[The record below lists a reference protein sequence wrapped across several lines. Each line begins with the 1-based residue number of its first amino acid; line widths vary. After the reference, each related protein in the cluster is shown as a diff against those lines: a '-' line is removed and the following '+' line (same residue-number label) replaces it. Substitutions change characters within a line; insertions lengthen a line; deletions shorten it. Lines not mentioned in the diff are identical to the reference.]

1 MAGPRIAMIGA
12 GSVVFA
18 RTLMSD
24 VLSFPELAEARIA
37 LHDVDARRLETAEMM
52 VRSVAQSVGARPT
65 IEASLDRRLALRDA
79 DYVIN
84 AIQVGGHDA
93 TLRDFDIPKRYGLK
107 QTIADT
113 LGVGGIF
120 RALRTIP
127 VLLDVCADM
136 RAVAPHA
143 LLLNYTNPM
152 AMLCL
157 AVERAG
163 GVPIVGLCHSV
174 QHTAERLADY
184 AGAPR
189 EDVWYRVA
197 GINHMA
203 WFLELRS
210 RSGEDLYPRLWEALE
225 DPACFGRDKVRFEM
239 MRRLGYFVTESSEH
253 MAEYVP
259 YFIKREELIRRFDIP
274 IDEYVRRSERN
285 LGRAEAE
292 RERLDRGEAAE
303 VRRSHEFAAY
313 IIRAIV
319 ANQDWSFHGN
329 VLNAAGAGAAGG
341 GPGLIDNLPA
351 DAVVEV
357 PILVNAAG
365 LQPVR
370 VGPLPPQLAALNR
383 TNVNVQQLVV
393 EAALTGNR
401 DHVYHAAM
409 LDPHSAAV
417 LSLDEIWAMVD
428 ELIEAHG
435 DLLPRLEAKRLHRAA
450 GA

>member
-1 MAGPRIAMIGA
+1 MARPRIAMVGA

-24 VLSFPELAEARIA
+24 ILSFPELAEAEIA

-52 VRSVAQSVGARPT
+52 VRSVARTVEAHPT
-65 IEASLDRRLALRDA
+65 ISASLDRRTALRGA

-93 TLRDFDIPKRYGLK
+93 TLRDFDIPKKYGLK

-113 LGVGGIF
+113 LGIGGIF

-127 VLLDVCADM
+127 VLLDICADM
-136 RAVAPHA
+136 RAVAPNA

-163 GVPIVGLCHSV
+163 GVPVVGLCHSV
-174 QHTAERLADY
+174 QHTSDRLADY
-184 AGAPR
+184 VGLSKD
-189 EDVWYRVA
+189 EVWYKVA

-203 WFLELRS
+203 WFLEFRS
-210 RSGEDLYPRLWEALE
+210 RAGEDLYPRLWEALA
-225 DPACFGRDKVRFEM
+225 DPARFGRDKVRFEM

-253 MAEYVP
+253 MSEYVP
-259 YFIKREELIRRFDIP
+259 YFIKREELIDRFDIP
-274 IDEYVRRSERN
+274 IDEYIRRSERN
-285 LGRAEAE
+285 LNRAEEE
-292 RERLDRGEAAE
+292 RAKLDRGEA
-303 VRRSHEFAAY
+303 VDVKRSHEFAAY
-313 IIRAIV
+313 IIRAIE

-329 VLNAAGAGAAGG
+329 LLNR
-341 GPGLIDNLPA
+341 GLIDNLPA
-351 DAVVEV
+351 DSVVEV

-365 LQPVR
+365 LQPVH
-370 VGPLPPQLAALNR
+370 VDPLPPQLAALNR

-393 EAALTGNR
+393 EAALTGDR

-409 LDPHSAAV
+409 LDPHTAAV

-435 DLLPRLEAKRLHRAA
+435 RLLPKLESKRLHRAA
-450 GA
+450 AAV

>member
-24 VLSFPELAEARIA
+24 ILSFPELAGANIV
-37 LHDVDARRLETAEMM
+37 LVDVDARRLETAEMM
-52 VRSVAQSVGARPT
+52 VRSVAGTLGAHPR
-65 IEASLDRRLALRDA
+65 IEATLDRRAALKGA

-93 TLRDFDIPKRYGLK
+93 TLLDFEIPKKYGLK

-113 LGVGGIF
+113 LGIGGIF

-127 VLLDVCADM
+127 VLLEICRDM
-136 RAVAPHA
+136 REVCPGA

-157 AVERAG
+157 AVEREG
-163 GVPIVGLCHSV
+163 GVPVVGLCHSV
-174 QHTAERLADY
+174 QHTSERLADY
-184 AGAPR
+184 VGVPKD
-189 EDVWYRVA
+189 EVWYRVA

-203 WFLELRS
+203 WFLEFRRRGPGLQS
-210 RSGEDLYPRLWEALE
+210 EDLYPKLWAGLE
-225 DPACFGRDKVRFEM
+225 DPAVFGRDKVRFEM

-253 MAEYVP
+253 MSEYVP
-259 YFIKREELIRRFDIP
+259 YFIKRDELVERFDIP
-274 IDEYVRRSERN
+274 IDEYIRRSERN

-292 RERLDRGEAAE
+292 RERPDRGEPVE
-303 VRRSHEFAAY
+303 IKRSHEFAAY
-313 IIRAIV
+313 IIRAIE

-329 VLNAAGAGAAGG
+329 VLNR
-341 GPGLIDNLPA
+341 GPLIDNLPG

-365 LQPVR
+365 LQPVH
-370 VGPLPPQLAALNR
+370 VGALPPQLAAMNR

-409 LDPHSAAV
+409 LDPHTASV
-417 LSLDEIWAMVD
+417 LSLDEIWAMCD

-435 DLLPRLEAKRLHRAA
+435 DALPKLEAKRLRPVAKVAARA
-450 GA
+450 